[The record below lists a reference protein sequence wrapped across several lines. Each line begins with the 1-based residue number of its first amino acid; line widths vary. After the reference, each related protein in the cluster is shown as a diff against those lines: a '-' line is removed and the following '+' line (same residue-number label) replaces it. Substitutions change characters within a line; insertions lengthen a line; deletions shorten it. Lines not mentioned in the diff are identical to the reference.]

1 MGRAPDGIRVGRH
14 HDLTGREWYVWLPR
28 GLFLIPTGIV
38 LLALANVFGQH
49 PSTSLARSSQASV
62 SLSAPTRVRGG
73 LLWGAKFD
81 IHARTTLDDA
91 RLVLASTWLE
101 GMTVNTIE
109 PSPADETSRDGALEL
124 DLGTIP
130 AGQDHVLFIQF
141 QTNPT
146 TIGRRDT
153 PITLMDDDVR
163 VLSIDRTMTVYP

>member
-1 MGRAPDGIRVGRH
+1 MTGAPDGIRVGRH
-14 HDLTGREWYVWLPR
+14 RDMKGREWHVWLPR
-28 GLFLIPTGIV
+28 GLFLIPAGIV
-38 LLALANVFGQH
+38 VLALANVFGQR
-49 PSTSLARSSQASV
+49 PSTSLARSSQASL
-62 SLSAPTRVRGG
+62 SLSAPTHVRGG

-91 RLVLASTWLE
+91 RLVLASSWLE

-109 PSPADETSRDGALEL
+109 PSPKDETSRDGALEL

-130 AGQDHVLFIQF
+130 AGQDHLLFIEF

-153 PITLMDDDVR
+153 RITLMDRDLR